1 VQVDQDVSDCCCDL
15 NELGKAETML
25 LIKVLQDRHRS
36 RDLNEYAPLIDS
48 FVAELRK
55 ASKAETDGGQKVT
68 EEEFSEAFLTALNA
82 YQKEAVDLMVA
93 EVSKNYHN
101 MDRDLT
107 SGTASAVEVQVEVAK
122 DTWQLPKQPENC
134 TIS

>member
-1 VQVDQDVSDCCCDL
+1 
-15 NELGKAETML
+15 
-25 LIKVLQDRHRS
+25 
-36 RDLNEYAPLIDS
+36 
-48 FVAELRK
+48 
-55 ASKAETDGGQKVT
+55 
-68 EEEFSEAFLTALNA
+68 
-82 YQKEAVDLMVA
+82 MVA